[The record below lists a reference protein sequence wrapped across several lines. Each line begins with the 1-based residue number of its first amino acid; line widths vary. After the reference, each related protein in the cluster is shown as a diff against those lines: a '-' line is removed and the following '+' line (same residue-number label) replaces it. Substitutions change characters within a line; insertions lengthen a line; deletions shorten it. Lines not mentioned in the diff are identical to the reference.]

1 MSSGGGRLAIVVV
14 EGSSI
19 GSKVCGTSAAI
30 ILDRES
36 EPVWYG
42 PINAAVFG

>member
-1 MSSGGGRLAIVVV
+1 MAIVVV

-30 ILDRES
+30 ILNKES
-36 EPVWYG
+36 EPVWWG
-42 PINAAVFG
+42 SINAACFR